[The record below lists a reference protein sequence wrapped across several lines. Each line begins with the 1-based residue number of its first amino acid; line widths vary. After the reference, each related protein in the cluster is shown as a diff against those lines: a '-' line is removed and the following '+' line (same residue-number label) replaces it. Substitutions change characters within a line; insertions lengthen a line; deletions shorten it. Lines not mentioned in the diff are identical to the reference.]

1 MPMYNHKSC
10 ALWPKGILDLKN
22 NISIGYH
29 ETLEE
34 AVKTELQL
42 KNAKDKPLRT
52 WVLPLTKLDVL
63 SEQMK
68 FVDIKK

>member
-1 MPMYNHKSC
+1 MPIYTYKSC
-10 ALWPKGILDLKN
+10 VLWPKGILDLKN

-29 ETLEE
+29 QTLEE
-34 AVKTELQL
+34 AVKIELQL
-42 KNAKDKPLRT
+42 KNHKDKPLRT